1 MESLIHETQILLREK
16 NELAEFVI
24 SREENAEALRLRS
37 AKAILASVLYLTD
50 KNLLYKDAFWQIIRA
65 EMSPESIRYNIGGKS
80 CCADSGA
87 MGRVGRFFAT
97 IPEFE
102 WETEL
107 EDLVETLTVLQR
119 AYLSNGGC
127 SNVQS
132 EQAFS

>member
-1 MESLIHETQILLREK
+1 MKLRTLSGVCGAMESLIHETQILLREK

-80 CCADSGA
+80 CCADSGSL
-87 MGRVGRFFAT
+87 GRIDRGERNWKT
-97 IPEFE
+97 WPKR
-102 WETEL
+102 L
-107 EDLVETLTVLQR
+107 R
-119 AYLSNGGC
+119 
-127 SNVQS
+127 
-132 EQAFS
+132 